1 MRPAWA
7 LDGASKGDAITGIN
21 RADTASVENYSMS
34 SDSLLN
40 FKAIFGRFHEP
51 S

>member
-1 MRPAWA
+1 VRA
-7 LDGASKGDAITGIN
+7 KGDAITGIK

-40 FKAIFGRFHEP
+40 FTAKFGSLHEP